1 MEINTMPFE
10 LNRLYN
16 LDSENAIKM
25 IPDKY
30 FELAIIDPPYGIKA
44 SEYKRG
50 GQQHGKAKAASKAY
64 GSKDW
69 DKKPPGDEYF
79 KNLFRIS
86 KNQVI
91 FGANHFISRIPYDS
105 SCWIVWDKE
114 NGNNDYADCEL
125 AWTSFK
131 KSVRLFRFRWQGMLQ
146 GDMKNKEIRFHPTQ
160 KPVALYQW
168 IISKFAEPGDK
179 IIDTHA
185 GSGSCLVAAYKTQHD
200 FLGFELDEEY
210 FTKAD
215 KRIRDE
221 MAQITIFD
229 FLGGVKTIHRQK
241 AA

>member
-1 MEINTMPFE
+1 METDTMPFE

-16 LDSENAIKM
+16 LDSEQAIKQ
-25 IPDKY
+25 IPDKF
-30 FELAIIDPPYGIKA
+30 FELAIIDPPYGIG
-44 SEYKRG
+44 ED
-50 GQQHGKAKAASKAY
+50 
-64 GSKDW
+64 GSKNHTRSKIVVSKNYKSYAGKDQ
-69 DKKPPGDEYF
+69 KPPDSNYF
-79 KNLFRIS
+79 KELFRIS

-131 KSVRLFRFRWQGMLQ
+131 SAVRIFRFRWQGMLQ
-146 GDMKNKEIRFHPTQ
+146 GDMKHKENRIHPNQ

-215 KRIRDE
+215 QRIREE
-221 MAQITIFD
+221 MAQISIFD
-229 FLGGVKTIHRQK
+229 FLGGSKSK
-241 AA
+241 N

>member
-86 KNQVI
+86 KNQII

-105 SCWIVWDKE
+105 SCWIVWDK
-114 NGNNDYADCEL
+114 
-125 AWTSFK
+125 
-131 KSVRLFRFRWQGMLQ
+131 
-146 GDMKNKEIRFHPTQ
+146 
-160 KPVALYQW
+160 
-168 IISKFAEPGDK
+168 
-179 IIDTHA
+179 
-185 GSGSCLVAAYKTQHD
+185 
-200 FLGFELDEEY
+200 
-210 FTKAD
+210 
-215 KRIRDE
+215 
-221 MAQITIFD
+221 
-229 FLGGVKTIHRQK
+229 
-241 AA
+241 